1 MEWFQ
6 GEILLRAG
14 GCLLQECGDRE
25 SKLQASA
32 AFWNHCPHRLGSLGS
47 SERLRFRFHFSFRAS
62 PVCSD
67 QQPQISGKCSKSS
80 RPPTANCDA
89 LLLSSWTQR
98 IVKLC
103 WISKSLK
110 LNALTAVL
118 KSCRW
123 WERLTAPGRSESLPN
138 QRKHKAQSTITYRP
152 TILNWFQP
160 GESIAKGWSIDVHTW
175 SIDEPSRMNIDVFCV
190 LCARRHG
197 ALQEGHNHHRRR
209 RCQKLGDFQF
219 HLCVLHG
226 DSEGPKVLAKF
237 QSFKSS
243 VEVPH
248 KKSEDHGLK
257 FESYLETNPTI
268 VRIHTSSHLL
278 RKKRRPPCLSL
289 VVQTLA
295 KQDPRCILSTQKQH
309 VAFQALLLGR
319 RTSSLVNVSCL
330 RITSYKC
337 QAADNSKLGIAE
349 G

>member
-138 QRKHKAQSTITYRP
+138 QRNHKAQPTGPPSWIDFSQVNPLQKAGQLTSIPGASMSRAGWTSMFSVFWIRDATGHCKRVTIITEGGDAKSSVIFSSTSACSMAIV
-152 TILNWFQP
+152 
-160 GESIAKGWSIDVHTW
+160 KGQRFW
-175 SIDEPSRMNIDVFCV
+175 
-190 LCARRHG
+190 
-197 ALQEGHNHHRRR
+197 
-209 RCQKLGDFQF
+209 
-219 HLCVLHG
+219 
-226 DSEGPKVLAKF
+226 
-237 QSFKSS
+237 QSFK
-243 VEVPH
+243 V
-248 KKSEDHGLK
+248 
-257 FESYLETNPTI
+257 
-268 VRIHTSSHLL
+268 SSHLWKF
-278 RKKRRPPCLSL
+278 RTRNHEIMDWNSNH
-289 VVQTLA
+289 
-295 KQDPRCILSTQKQH
+295 ILKPIQ
-309 VAFQALLLGR
+309 R
-319 RTSSLVNVSCL
+319 
-330 RITSYKC
+330 
-337 QAADNSKLGIAE
+337 
-349 G
+349 